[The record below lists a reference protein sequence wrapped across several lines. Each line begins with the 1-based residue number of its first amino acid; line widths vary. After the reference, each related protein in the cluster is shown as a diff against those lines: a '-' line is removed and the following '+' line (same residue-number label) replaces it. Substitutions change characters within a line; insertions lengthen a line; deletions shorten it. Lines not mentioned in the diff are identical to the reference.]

1 LKTTSHEGASG
12 VEASDGSLGPTLAEL
27 QRDETLPTLRRV
39 LPTGQPLPRTELAAL
54 DRGER
59 RETPLSTVLL
69 NAPSR
74 DRATLT
80 VLSGADPGCVLA
92 LERGENVLG
101 RSREATLAIDEPAIS
116 RRHARVVRTEDGR
129 HILEDLGS
137 QNGTFVNGRAVSR
150 VVLRSGDRIQLG
162 PDVIFRFALLDER
175 EETLQRRL
183 YESSTRDSLTGLANR
198 RCLLERLE
206 LAVARAEADGV
217 DTGMLMIDVDHFK
230 QINDS
235 FGHLAGDKVLR
246 ALATSARAN
255 FRAADLFARYGG
267 EEFAAVV
274 CCEVKADLVALAE
287 RVRASF
293 AEVRVA
299 IGTGSV
305 GATVSVGVAL
315 WSECG
320 SVNYLDL
327 LALADERMYAA
338 KIAGRNSVCSNTSA
352 TSMRPIDAYV
362 GGK

>member
-1 LKTTSHEGASG
+1 MKTTFHEGANR
-12 VEASDGSLGPTLAEL
+12 VEASKGSLGPALAEL
-27 QRDETLPTLRRV
+27 ECEETLPTLRTVPPIR
-39 LPTGQPLPRTELAAL
+39 QPLPRTKLATL
-54 DRGER
+54 DRRER
-59 RETPLSTVLL
+59 RETPMSAVLS
-69 NAPSR
+69 NAPNR

-80 VLSGADPGCVLA
+80 VLSGVDPGCVLA

-101 RSREATLAIDEPAIS
+101 RSREATLVIDEPAVS

-129 HILEDLGS
+129 HIVEDLGS
-137 QNGTFVNGRAVSR
+137 QNGTFVNGSAVTR

-206 LAVARAEADGV
+206 LAIARAEADGD

-235 FGHLAGDKVLR
+235 FGHIAGDKVLR
-246 ALATSARAN
+246 ALAMSAGAN

-267 EEFAAVV
+267 EEFVAVV
-274 CCEVKADLVALAE
+274 CCEAKSDLVALAE
-287 RVRASF
+287 RVRVSF

-299 IGTGSV
+299 IGEHVV

-315 WSECG
+315 WSECA
-320 SVNYLDL
+320 SLDYLDL
-327 LALADERMYAA
+327 VALADDRMYAA
-338 KIAGRNSVCSNTSA
+338 KRAGRDCVCFRSTVNPPPRTLS
-352 TSMRPIDAYV
+352 P
-362 GGK
+362 G